1 MSSTSA
7 ASFSSFSS
15 SSFSTVRSPVL
26 NHLLAAVER
35 LTPLQLAGS
44 WDNVGVMIE
53 APYPRQEI
61 KGKKQVL
68 TCIDLTTAVTEE
80 ALASSS
86 TAAVLTYHPPIF
98 SGLKS
103 MTLAVPLQA
112 SLLRLSTHGIPV
124 VCIHTASD
132 SSIGGVNDH
141 IASAFTL
148 DLRAT
153 SKAIE
158 ESKEQPEGHEGCGLG
173 RLVTLDHAL
182 NKHEVV
188 KRIKHT
194 LNLDHAQAAWAP
206 NGAEK
211 IKTIAICAGSGSSVL
226 SGVKADLYLSG
237 ELDHHATLLCNAKG
251 IHVIL
256 TNHSA
261 SERPWLKPFAPRL
274 AKAMNEEAGGDAYET
289 KGDGSYVVKDYN
301 NVQQGY
307 NGLYNNPQH
316 GSEGRFTPV
325 FPPPPW
331 LPAPEGRWGKL
342 ATLASIIP
350 LISS

>member
-1 MSSTSA
+1 MHRGLRYFHRTMSSASA
-7 ASFSSFSS
+7 SATASSSSS

-53 APYPRQEI
+53 APYPREDI

-68 TCIDLTTAVTEE
+68 TCIDQEALSSASTAV
-80 ALASSS
+80 
-86 TAAVLTYHPPIF
+86 VLTYHPPIF

-103 MTLAVPLQA
+103 MTLAVPLQT
-112 SLLRLSTHGIPV
+112 SLLRLSAHGIPV

-141 IASAFTL
+141 IASAFTS
-148 DLRAT
+148 DLRGT
-153 SKAIE
+153 SRAIE

-173 RLVTLDHAL
+173 RLVTLEHAL
-182 NKHEVV
+182 DKEEVV
-188 KRIKHT
+188 KRIKTT
-194 LNLDHAQAAWAP
+194 LDLEHVQAAWSSD
-206 NGAEK
+206 GAEN
-211 IKTIAICAGSGSSVL
+211 IKTIAICAGSGKFEVLSRSFLILPGLSRPHSILIVDLSFLRQSGSSVL

-237 ELDHHATLLCNAKG
+237 EFDHHATLFCNAKG

-261 SERPWLKPFAPRL
+261 SERPWLRPFAPRL
-274 AKAMNEEAGGDAYET
+274 AKAMNDEAGGDEYE
-289 KGDGSYVVKDYN
+289 VLV
-301 NVQQGY
+301 
-307 NGLYNNPQH
+307 
-316 GSEGRFTPV
+316 SEADKES
-325 FPPPPW
+325 
-331 LPAPEGRWGKL
+331 L
-342 ATLASIIP
+342 SIV
-350 LISS
+350 

>member
-1 MSSTSA
+1 MHRGLRNIYRTMSSTSA
-7 ASFSSFSS
+7 ASFSS

-68 TCIDLTTAVTEE
+68 TCIDPVTEE
-80 ALASSS
+80 ALSSSS

-112 SLLRLSTHGIPV
+112 SLLRLSAQGIPV

-141 IASAFTL
+141 IASAFTS

-182 NKHEVV
+182 DKDEVV
-188 KRIKHT
+188 KRIKDT
-194 LNLDHAQAAWAP
+194 LNLEHVQAAWAP

-237 ELDHHATLLCNAKG
+237 EFDHHATLLCNAKG

-274 AKAMNEEAGGDAYET
+274 AKAMNEEAGRDEYAVLVSKADIEPL
-289 KGDGSYVVKDYN
+289 SVV
-301 NVQQGY
+301 
-307 NGLYNNPQH
+307 
-316 GSEGRFTPV
+316 
-325 FPPPPW
+325 
-331 LPAPEGRWGKL
+331 
-342 ATLASIIP
+342 
-350 LISS
+350 

>member
-1 MSSTSA
+1 MHRGLRNIYRTMSSISA

-68 TCIDLTTAVTEE
+68 TCIDPVTEE

-141 IASAFTL
+141 IASAFTS

-211 IKTIAICAGSGSSVL
+211 IKTIAICAGS
-226 SGVKADLYLSG
+226 ADLYLSG
-237 ELDHHATLLCNAKG
+237 EFDHHATLLCNAKG

-274 AKAMNEEAGGDAYET
+274 AKAMNEEAGGDAYE
-289 KGDGSYVVKDYN
+289 V
-301 NVQQGY
+301 
-307 NGLYNNPQH
+307 
-316 GSEGRFTPV
+316 
-325 FPPPPW
+325 
-331 LPAPEGRWGKL
+331 
-342 ATLASIIP
+342 
-350 LISS
+350 LISMADIEPLSVV